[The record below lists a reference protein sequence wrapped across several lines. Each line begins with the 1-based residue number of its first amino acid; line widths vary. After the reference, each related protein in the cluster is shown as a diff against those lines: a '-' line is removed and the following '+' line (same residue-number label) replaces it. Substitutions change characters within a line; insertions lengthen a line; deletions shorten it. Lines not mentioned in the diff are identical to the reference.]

1 MLWRLPF
8 RLFWW
13 LFGGLI
19 RTAVTLLLLFGIVYL
34 VLRLTP
40 LDEFW
45 RARFYAH
52 LGNLAEA
59 ERWYRLGL
67 QQYPRSRFAPQG
79 HYELAELLFR
89 QERYKEAIRHYGKAL
104 EGGLTPE
111 QKREALLKIAEAFQK
126 SDEPLEAARRFEE
139 FAKTF
144 REDERAAKAWFAAGE
159 NYRQAG
165 RDKDAQRCWEKV
177 SANYPTSP
185 FAPKA
190 LWAMAEMA
198 EENGDADR
206 ATHLYRKLVE
216 RYPQSAEAA
225 KANARLALWHYRQG
239 DYTEALKA
247 YGEALKA
254 APQVLRDALNSEAL
268 RKAWQKLREQASHF
282 IQSSP

>member
-1 MLWRLPF
+1 VKGRKANAVAIAFSPVLVALRRFDPNRRHLAASFRHRLPCAAPDAIG
-8 RLFWW
+8 RILA
-13 LFGGLI
+13 
-19 RTAVTLLLLFGIVYL
+19 R
-34 VLRLTP
+34 
-40 LDEFW
+40 
-45 RARFYAH
+45 RFYAH
-52 LGNLAEA
+52 LGNFAEA

-126 SDEPLEAARRFEE
+126 SGEPLEAARRFEE

-165 RDKDAQRCWEKV
+165 RDKEALRCWEKV

-185 FAPKA
+185 LPPKPCGR
-190 LWAMAEMA
+190 WRRWRKKTAMPTERRTFTA
-198 EENGDADR
+198 NSWN
-206 ATHLYRKLVE
+206 ATRNRRKRRKPMPVW
-216 RYPQSAEAA
+216 RFGTIG
-225 KANARLALWHYRQG
+225 KATTRR
-239 DYTEALKA
+239 
-247 YGEALKA
+247 
-254 APQVLRDALNSEAL
+254 R
-268 RKAWQKLREQASHF
+268 
-282 IQSSP
+282 